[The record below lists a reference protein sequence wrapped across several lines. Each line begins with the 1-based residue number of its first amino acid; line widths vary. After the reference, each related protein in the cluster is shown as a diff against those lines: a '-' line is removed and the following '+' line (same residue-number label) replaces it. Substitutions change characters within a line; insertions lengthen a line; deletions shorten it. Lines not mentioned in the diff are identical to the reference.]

1 VISPVWH
8 GIELGRLG
16 FVRKRHKDV
25 ARATGNPTRATRTA
39 AMRRRRRDDA
49 ATRQGRFGEV
59 ARATGCTEST
69 TNSMGVLLTPRCS
82 SLAASRRR
90 NDIGGKESKAA
101 AARVSGGSRQGQR
114 AARVARVGG
123 PGGAA
128 RLK

>member
-1 VISPVWH
+1 
-8 GIELGRLG
+8 
-16 FVRKRHKDV
+16 VRKRHQDV

-49 ATRQGRFGEV
+49 AARQGSFGEV
-59 ARATGCTEST
+59 ARATGCTGSA
-69 TNSMGVLLTPRCS
+69 TNSMGVLLTSRRS

-90 NDIGGKESKAA
+90 NDGGGKESKAA

-114 AARVARVGG
+114 ATRVARVGG
-123 PGGAA
+123 PGGAT